1 MAPRPVFPLPA
12 VAFESRGHRRGHYDR
27 AAKEAVGFC
36 TLRNPLWPALI
47 RRLDQFF
54 GI

>member
-12 VAFESRGHRRGHYDR
+12 VAFESRGHRRGHYAR
-27 AAKEAVGFC
+27 TAKEAVRFG
-36 TLRNPLWPALI
+36 TLRNSLWPALI
-47 RRLDQFF
+47 GRLDQFF